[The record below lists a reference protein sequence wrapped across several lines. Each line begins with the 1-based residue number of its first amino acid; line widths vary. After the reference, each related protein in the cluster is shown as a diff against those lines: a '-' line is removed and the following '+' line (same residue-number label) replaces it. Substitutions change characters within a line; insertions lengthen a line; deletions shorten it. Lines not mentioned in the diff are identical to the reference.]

1 MVLGENT
8 MPQEAS
14 VGATLWCDMSEEWSE
29 PQLFEMIKPYVEV
42 LSRPAKQSASTIP
55 GDAKALTYRFPSKVG
70 TLKTILGSDGSCKV
84 IRHRKSESVERE
96 DGDCMPL
103 VESGNWDQLWRQFE
117 CEGYAIL
124 RGLVPEEEV
133 EAAVANLEEELGRS
147 GNCGYT
153 IESRNGNAIRGSDKY
168 VSETVPCRPA
178 VFSKVVRH
186 ARVRRLLSA
195 LSCGRSSCEQ
205 RLFDSILCDPK
216 FTWIRAKA
224 PGEQTVEH
232 FDKYHFE
239 KDAPEW
245 FKDKEVCFGTL
256 WVALEACA
264 PDAKGGL
271 VLLRRSHKFRQSES
285 ATQLLPSSYNSAS
298 SSWRVPDFKAGDAV
312 IFDIRTIHA
321 TPQNASADFRF
332 SLDTRFAV
340 VPTSGFSKRP
350 WCAQL
355 KSDLHQDLCFAPGS
369 PLRSPAPSSHDV
381 KGTNGAALQRKTHG
395 NDEDDIG
402 IAL

>member
-1 MVLGENT
+1 MA
-8 MPQEAS
+8 QEACL
-14 VGATLWCDMSEEWSE
+14 GATLWCDMSEEWSDS
-29 PQLFEMIKPYVEV
+29 QLFEMIKPYVEV
-42 LSRPAKQSASTIP
+42 LSRPAKKSASAIP
-55 GDAKALTYRFPSKVG
+55 GDAKALSFKYPSKVG
-70 TLKTILGSDGSCKV
+70 TLKTIVGSDGSCKV
-84 IRHRKSESVERE
+84 IRHRKSESVERD

-103 VESGNWDQLWRQFE
+103 VESGNWDQLWKQFE
-117 CEGYAIL
+117 GEGYAIL

-133 EAAVANLEEELGRS
+133 EAAVASLEEELGRS
-147 GNCGYT
+147 GSSGYT

-186 ARVRRLLSA
+186 ARVKRLLSA

-245 FKDKEVCFGTL
+245 FMDKEVCFGTL

-264 PDAKGGL
+264 PNVKGGL
-271 VLLRRSHKFRQSES
+271 VLLRRSHKFRQTE
-285 ATQLLPSSYNSAS
+285 ATTHVLPLSYNSAS

-321 TPQNASADFRF
+321 TPQNASTDFRF

-355 KSDLHQDLCFAPGS
+355 KRDLHQDLCFAPGS
-369 PLRSPAPSSHDV
+369 PSHPLAPSSHRAN
-381 KGTNGAALQRKTHG
+381 GNNGAAVQSNTPS
-395 NDEDDIG
+395 DDDG
-402 IAL
+402 VAL